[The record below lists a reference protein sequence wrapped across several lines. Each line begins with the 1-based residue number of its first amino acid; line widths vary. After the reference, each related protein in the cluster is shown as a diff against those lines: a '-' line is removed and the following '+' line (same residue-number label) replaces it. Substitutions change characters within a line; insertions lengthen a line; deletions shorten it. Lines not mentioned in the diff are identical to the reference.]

1 MPNLPNVPTLAESGY
16 PELTAS
22 FWTALHAPAGTPPE
36 TIARLN
42 AAANTAMQKPEIANQ
57 LQIDGL
63 LADIGAPDVLDAQ
76 LKQDTALWGP
86 VIKSQNI
93 VLD

>member
-1 MPNLPNVPTLAESGY
+1 
-16 PELTAS
+16 
-22 FWTALHAPAGTPPE
+22 
-36 TIARLN
+36 
-42 AAANTAMQKPEIANQ
+42 MQKPEIANQ
-57 LQIDGL
+57 LLTDGL
-63 LADIGAPDVLDAQ
+63 LADTGAPDVLDAQ